1 LHRFVAHVL
10 ANERELPGFGSGE
23 LAYHSAEGGL
33 EREAAAALIDAAKAA
48 ANTGFQRVA
57 LRLLATAVKLD
68 SSVDIRRAARELARM
83 VDASISPVRAH
94 AAPPPPPPAAGAG
107 VSMRPQE
114 RQPAD
119 DPDEYEELKSED
131 LKPAFNMAQ
140 SAMRSAI
147 QALEQEDFDGAE
159 RWLDAAV
166 AAGFGKAAAQRVLA
180 ITQLARGEMH
190 HATQTLQRA
199 HSEDA
204 PPSVRARDRLSWALV
219 RMTTG
224 DVLLAVRDALDA
236 LALSRRIDD
245 TSGQLAAMHVLAQCY
260 RLLERAPDAA
270 KIAKAANALRA
281 AS

>member
-1 LHRFVAHVL
+1 
-10 ANERELPGFGSGE
+10 
-23 LAYHSAEGGL
+23 
-33 EREAAAALIDAAKAA
+33 
-48 ANTGFQRVA
+48 
-57 LRLLATAVKLD
+57 
-68 SSVDIRRAARELARM
+68 
-83 VDASISPVRAH
+83 
-94 AAPPPPPPAAGAG
+94 
-107 VSMRPQE
+107 
-114 RQPAD
+114 
-119 DPDEYEELKSED
+119 
-131 LKPAFNMAQ
+131 
-140 SAMRSAI
+140 
-147 QALEQEDFDGAE
+147 
-159 RWLDAAV
+159 
-166 AAGFGKAAAQRVLA
+166 VLA

-260 RLLERAPDAA
+260 RLLERTPDAA